1 MHKTNQGLDDLERPV
16 SLVLAPT
23 TNQLREHIRQ
33 AKTAAQDNPGAA
45 DETVRSL
52 LRRAQPLLNL
62 LDLLHGQGNAS
73 RDDLFDEVAAVC
85 LSCAIE
91 HQLKTHDDQIFV
103 ALLQQAL
110 LLAASVEVKQ
120 RIEKNIGIGK
130 GNLAR
135 KKFDPIYEKLSEI
148 EKSSEPPQ
156 AKLARVRN
164 EIVPQ
169 LEAWSEQDSVDD
181 FPKAEID
188 ALSELSNSVAIV
200 LRGISIEANNNHDDM
215 GTAANAIVL
224 AGVYTKEKELE
235 KRVAAQP

>member
-1 MHKTNQGLDDLERPV
+1 MK
-16 SLVLAPT
+16 
-23 TNQLREHIRQ
+23 
-33 AKTAAQDNPGAA
+33 
-45 DETVRSL
+45 
-52 LRRAQPLLNL
+52 
-62 LDLLHGQGNAS
+62 
-73 RDDLFDEVAAVC
+73 
-85 LSCAIE
+85 
-91 HQLKTHDDQIFV
+91 
-103 ALLQQAL
+103 
-110 LLAASVEVKQ
+110 
-120 RIEKNIGIGK
+120 KNIGIGK

-169 LEAWSEQDSVDD
+169 LEAWSEQDSVDH
-181 FPKAEID
+181 FPKAEIN

-235 KRVAAQP
+235 KRVAANLKQLNEIHQEQGKNNLRLFPKYKLKSRAKNFVTYADLLKANEFLLSQVRHFYIHA